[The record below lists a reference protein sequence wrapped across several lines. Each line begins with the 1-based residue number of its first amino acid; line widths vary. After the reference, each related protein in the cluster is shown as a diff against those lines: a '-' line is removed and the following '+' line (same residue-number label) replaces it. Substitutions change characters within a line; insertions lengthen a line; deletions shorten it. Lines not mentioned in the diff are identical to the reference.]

1 MATKL
6 AEERRR
12 LVRAVELA
20 GDGEV
25 DDWDE
30 PEMARVLR
38 KSMDDGEKQTS
49 EYLMRRGQERGDV
62 LDGETRGRAERVGCS
77 GP

>member
-1 MATKL
+1 LRSSNAAGEMTEKRGLVATKL

-30 PEMARVLR
+30 PEMALW
-38 KSMDDGEKQTS
+38 QT
-49 EYLMRRGQERGDV
+49 R
-62 LDGETRGRAERVGCS
+62 TGRT
-77 GP
+77 